1 MMATMIVAVVG
12 ASQPRPES
20 LEKAEAVGR
29 ELAKRGCTLICGGL
43 GGIMEAACRGARE
56 AGGRTVGVLPGRERG
71 EANQFVELAIVTG
84 MGEARN
90 LIIVLSAEAVIAI
103 DGGYGTLSEIAFALA
118 NRRPVVGLS
127 TWKVASEALEDV
139 PIYRTEDPL
148 DAVEQAI
155 RAARGM

>member
-1 MMATMIVAVVG
+1 
-12 ASQPRPES
+12 
-20 LEKAEAVGR
+20 
-29 ELAKRGCTLICGGL
+29 
-43 GGIMEAACRGARE
+43 
-56 AGGRTVGVLPGRERG
+56 
-71 EANQFVELAIVTG
+71 
-84 MGEARN
+84 
-90 LIIVLSAEAVIAI
+90 
-103 DGGYGTLSEIAFALA
+103 LSEIAFALA